1 MAKVNSVSWGSR
13 VLKLSGAIALFS
25 FFSVLPT
32 EIKAAE
38 LSEIEA
44 RGHLNV
50 AVKGNLRPLGF
61 KGAEGNLQGF
71 EIDLARRLA
80 QEILGDAD
88 AVEFKPVP
96 NTDRLDIVIKGE
108 VDLTIAQVSQ
118 TKARS
123 RLVNFSRHYYLD
135 RVSFVTKD
143 DSLKQ
148 RDLSQAKI
156 AILNQS
162 STIAEV
168 RFKFPEAE
176 LIGVDSYQEALSLL
190 EDGEATAFA
199 GDHTVLAGWIQEYPQ
214 YRLLSQ
220 QIGGEALAVVMPKGL
235 QYSSLHQIVNQT
247 ILELRESGW
256 LEEKAAEWGLILEN
270 SK

>member
-13 VLKLSGAIALFS
+13 VLRLGGVIALFS

-32 EIKAAE
+32 AIKAAE

-44 RGHLNV
+44 RGYLNV
-50 AVKGNLRPLGF
+50 AVKDNLRPLGF
-61 KGAEGNLQGF
+61 EDAEGNLQGF

-80 QEILGDAD
+80 KEILGDAE

-96 NTDRLDIVIKGE
+96 NTDRLDVVLKGE

-123 RLVNFSRHYYLD
+123 RIVNFSRHYYLD
-135 RVSFVTKD
+135 RISFVTKD
-143 DSLKQ
+143 DSINSK
-148 RDLSQAKI
+148 RDLSQDKI
-156 AILNQS
+156 AILNES
-162 STIAEV
+162 NTIAEV
-168 RFKFPEAE
+168 RFKLPEAE

-190 EDGEATAFA
+190 EEGEATAFA
-199 GDHTVLAGWIQEYPQ
+199 GNHTVLAGWIQQYPQ

-235 QYSSLHQIVNQT
+235 QYSSLHRQVNQT

-256 LEEKAAEWGLILEN
+256 LEEKAKEWGLSLE
-270 SK
+270 